1 MLAYSVLFAL
11 IALTRISLPPHSPQA
26 IFLYGRL
33 FSTIRYYARQFSA
46 FESGQ
51 IMTIGFV

>member
-46 FESGQ
+46 CESGQ